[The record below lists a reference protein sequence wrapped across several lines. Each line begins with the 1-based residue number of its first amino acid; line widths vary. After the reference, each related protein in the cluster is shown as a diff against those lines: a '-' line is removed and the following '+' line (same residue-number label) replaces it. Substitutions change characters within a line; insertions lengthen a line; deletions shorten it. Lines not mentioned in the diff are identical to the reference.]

1 MIPMDNHST
10 SGIESEGHKFKASP
24 NYIVRLCFKT
34 ELNFEKWKT
43 THILQIYVSVCQ
55 RYLKES
61 SVKGYVQIWMWE
73 LKNMLNLIH
82 LYFAIW
88 FIEFC
93 YSHHKF

>member
-1 MIPMDNHST
+1 VVPSFKIMASNKCLWLGKMIPMDNHST

-61 SVKGYVQIWMWE
+61 SVKGYVQI
-73 LKNMLNLIH
+73 
-82 LYFAIW
+82 
-88 FIEFC
+88 
-93 YSHHKF
+93 